1 MSGCLALR
9 NCAQQSCARGWPATK
24 NPRIC
29 KTKGE
34 QERDINDACPLK
46 GAQTP
51 FFFAFSALSA
61 LSLSLSLL
69 LFSLLVCF
77 LVAAGD
83 RPSPARS
90 PLPSFFRRQ
99 LLTIVRA
106 TDAPCTDG
114 IPPRKPQTE
123 RIPQLSLYRF
133 TQQNYGIPGVH
144 LMSPDHLGIENMWG
158 PRIRMLRS
166 TAQC

>member
-1 MSGCLALR
+1 MACNKKSSHLQNERRTREGHKRRLPLE
-9 NCAQQSCARGWPATK
+9 RGPNTLLFCFLGV
-24 NPRIC
+24 I
-29 KTKGE
+29 GF
-34 QERDINDACPLK
+34 I
-46 GAQTP
+46 
-51 FFFAFSALSA
+51 
-61 LSLSLSLL
+61 SLSLSLL